1 MAKKNRG
8 LICIRGIHY
17 ARVRIPSLL
26 VAAFGRKELKKSLGT
41 RNLQEARKRLAAWLD
56 QVQLLFHEVRMA
68 GLTKELAQKMAKQ
81 HLATSLEHQEDLRL
95 TLGSLSDSTLEAIE
109 AIHQVYHGLGKHA
122 LAHNRLD
129 DVRDLADQLLLEQ
142 QIPPGQVDRSG
153 IPYLALSRSLLKHEV
168 DYHRIELE
176 RLQGNYQN
184 DYDRSLE
191 QAASTACRWYS
202 SRSRNPTTVKACW
215 PSATA
220 SSPAAAILASGV
232 FSTSP
237 S

>member
-81 HLATSLEHQEDLRL
+81 HLATSLEHQ
-95 TLGSLSDSTLEAIE
+95 
-109 AIHQVYHGLGKHA
+109 
-122 LAHNRLD
+122 
-129 DVRDLADQLLLEQ
+129 
-142 QIPPGQVDRSG
+142 
-153 IPYLALSRSLLKHEV
+153 
-168 DYHRIELE
+168 
-176 RLQGNYQN
+176 
-184 DYDRSLE
+184 
-191 QAASTACRWYS
+191 
-202 SRSRNPTTVKACW
+202 
-215 PSATA
+215 
-220 SSPAAAILASGV
+220 
-232 FSTSP
+232 
-237 S
+237 